1 MKEVGEDTKHPD
13 RACAERVS
21 MYSAGGERGP
31 AWVQESLESRIQDAR
46 LIQSQ
51 AKLEKHQSDQRVG

>member
-1 MKEVGEDTKHPD
+1 
-13 RACAERVS
+13 
-21 MYSAGGERGP
+21 MYPAGGERGP
-31 AWVQESLESRIQDAR
+31 ASVQESLESRIQDAK